1 MNQKRAKTRWVCQEC
16 GREFVKWQGQ
26 CPCGAWNSLV
36 EEIVDVGSSHKSTGK
51 PAKRPQSIS
60 QVASYAQS
68 RFDTGD
74 RELNRVL
81 GGGLVPG
88 SLVLISGDP
97 GIGKST
103 LLLQVANFIAV
114 HYGPVLYVSGEESE
128 EQLRLRA
135 ERLQTMDPKLLVVSE
150 TNLELV
156 LQYIREE
163 KPVFV
168 IIDSIQTVYK
178 PELSSA
184 PGSVSQVRECAGDIL
199 RTAKENNIPV
209 FLVAHVTKQGQI
221 AGPRVLDHMVDC
233 VLFLEGERNHGFRM
247 LRAFKN
253 RFGNTAELAL
263 YEMLGT
269 GMFPIDN
276 PSQYLLAGHAEAIP
290 GTVVVASVEG
300 ALPILVELQALV
312 VDNSYGIPPRKV
324 AVGVDRDRLN
334 LITAVLQKRAGVFLS
349 NQDIYVSLLG
359 GVEITETSIDL
370 GLAVALYSSLR
381 DVAVDPKMVVIGEVD
396 LAGRIRAVPNIQR
409 LVTEAERLGF
419 KRVLLPAGNLEKA
432 EQSTTM
438 EVIGAGSLEE
448 ALAFIREQGWEKDA
462 PALPEIDLE

>member
-1 MNQKRAKTRWVCQEC
+1 MNRKRIKTRFVCQEC
-16 GREFVKWQGQ
+16 GYESLKWQGQ
-26 CPCGAWNSLV
+26 CICGAWNSMV
-36 EEIVDVGSSHKSTGK
+36 EEIMETGGGQAPVRRGK
-51 PAKRPQSIS
+51 GPQPIA
-60 QVASYAQS
+60 QVESGAQS

-81 GGGLVPG
+81 GGGLVAG
-88 SLVLISGDP
+88 SLVLISGGP

-103 LLLQVANFIAV
+103 LLLQIANNIART
-114 HYGPVLYVSGEESE
+114 YGTVLYVSGEESE
-128 EQLRLRA
+128 EQIKLRA
-135 ERLQTMDPKLLVVSE
+135 ERIDTLHANLLVVSE
-150 TNLELV
+150 TNLDLIT
-156 LQYIREE
+156 QYMEE
-163 KPVFV
+163 NKPVFA

-178 PELSSA
+178 SDIGSA
-184 PGSVSQVRECAGDIL
+184 PGSVSQVRECTGHIL
-199 RTAKENNIPV
+199 RMAKESNTPV

-263 YEMLGT
+263 YEMLAE

-276 PSQYLLAGHAEAIP
+276 PSQYLLARHEDAIP

-312 VDNSYGIPPRKV
+312 VENSYGSPPRKV

-334 LITAVLQKRAGVFLS
+334 LITAVLQKRTGVFLG

-359 GVEITETSIDL
+359 GVEIQETSIDL
-370 GLAVALYSSLR
+370 GLAVALFSSLR
-381 DVAVDPKMVVIGEVD
+381 DQAVDSKMVVLGEVD
-396 LAGRIRAVPNIQR
+396 LAGRIRTVPNIER
-409 LVTEAERLGF
+409 LVKEAERLGF
-419 KRVLLPAGNLEKA
+419 TRCLLPKGNLAKA
-432 EQSTTM
+432 STAAGM
-438 EVIGAGSLEE
+438 ELIGVGFLEE
-448 ALAFIREQGWEKDA
+448 ALAYIRDRG
-462 PALPEIDLE
+462 